1 MRRSGGVAA
10 ALAAALAGPASAAP
24 DWDGN
29 VTRAAGYAQA
39 RAGVESFAVVD
50 EHGRLHAWG
59 GRRVHP
65 SASLLKP
72 MLLVAYLNRPAVR
85 GRELTRDERA
95 LLGPMIRRSA
105 NEPASYLVRLLGPAP
120 LDRLAVRAGMTDFR
134 LRSPWGLSETTAR
147 SQARFFRRI
156 DRLLPRRHSAYAR
169 RLLATVVPSQRWG
182 IPRVVPSGW
191 RILLK
196 GGWGSGTGRVTHQ
209 VAVLERGGESVSLAI
224 LTGWNP
230 SHRYGTETVRG
241 VAARLLHDL
250 R

>member
-1 MRRSGGVAA
+1 MAA

-24 DWDGN
+24 DWKAN
-29 VTRAAGYAQA
+29 LAAAERYAER

-50 EHGRLHAWG
+50 ERGRLHAWG

-72 MLLVAYLNRPAVR
+72 MLLVAYLDRPGVR

-105 NEPASYLVRLLGPAP
+105 NEPASYLVRLLGAAP
-120 LDRLAVRAGMTDFR
+120 LDRLAARAGMTHFR

-147 SQARFFRRI
+147 SQARFLRRI
-156 DRLLPRRHSAYAR
+156 DRLLPKRHNAYAR
-169 RLLATVVPSQRWG
+169 HLLATVVPSQRWG
-182 IPRVVPSGW
+182 IPPVVPSGW
-191 RILLK
+191 RLLLK

-209 VAVLERGGESVSLAI
+209 VAVLERGRRRLSLAI

-241 VAARLLHDL
+241 LAARLLHDV